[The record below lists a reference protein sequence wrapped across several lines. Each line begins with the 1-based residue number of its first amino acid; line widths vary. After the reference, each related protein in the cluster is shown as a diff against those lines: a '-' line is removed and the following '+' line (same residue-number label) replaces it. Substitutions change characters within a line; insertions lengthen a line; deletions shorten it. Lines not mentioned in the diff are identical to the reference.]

1 MPTDATILVVDD
13 EAIVVCMLAMRLRD
27 QGYRVVEAR
36 NGREALDA
44 VSRAAPTLIIT
55 DYQMPVMNGLELA
68 QGLLADPASRAI
80 PVIMLTARSHKLNV
94 AELKLTNV
102 RQVLPKP
109 FSAKEI
115 LSLVDELLTHE
126 PSAGMCLRKDQAA

>member
-27 QGYRVVEAR
+27 HGYRVVEAR

-55 DYQMPVMNGLELA
+55 DFQMPVMSGLELA
-68 QGLLADPASRAI
+68 QGLLADPAARAI

-102 RQVLPKP
+102 RHVLPKP
-109 FSAKEI
+109 FSAKEV
-115 LSLVDELLTHE
+115 LSLVDDLLTYE
-126 PSAGMCLRKDQAA
+126 QANGSLVKKDKAA

>member
-1 MPTDATILVVDD
+1 MSTDATILVVDD

-27 QGYRVVEAR
+27 HGYRVLEAR

-44 VSRAAPTLIIT
+44 MKRTAPTLIIT
-55 DYQMPVMNGLELA
+55 DFQMPIMSGLELA
-68 QGLLADPASRAI
+68 QTLLADPASRTI

-126 PSAGMCLRKDQAA
+126 EMNDSLVEKDEAA